1 MFHAALRPPIPLE
14 NIRFFPSI
22 RVLNA
27 QNKGE
32 ATTTNIIKRTFAI
45 RCISHYCTWCSAT
58 LQSLLWLY
66 SVLFWQNHEIS
77 LTGALC
83 LLLRASLIPK
93 KKEHGIS
100 LSWVSLWFMSPWST
114 YQPKSCNPS
123 VLPKLWMPWLMKLR
137 SSGTKSHI
145 IRTDIPYFFEKD
157 LKIAGVLVVCGT
169 PVRVSDSTLQHIC
182 WQLQNPKAS
191 KTPHLI
197 LPWDSYSFLW
207 NTLWG
212 LLTTP
217 PPVPFRHLHGN
228 TMTGGHQVSPPVWP
242 TVWSSEAF
250 SITTNARPS
259 VANFTSYLVNI

>member
-1 MFHAALRPPIPLE
+1 
-14 NIRFFPSI
+14 
-22 RVLNA
+22 
-27 QNKGE
+27 
-32 ATTTNIIKRTFAI
+32 
-45 RCISHYCTWCSAT
+45 
-58 LQSLLWLY
+58 
-66 SVLFWQNHEIS
+66 
-77 LTGALC
+77 
-83 LLLRASLIPK
+83 
-93 KKEHGIS
+93 
-100 LSWVSLWFMSPWST
+100 MSPWST
-114 YQPKSCNPS
+114 CPPKSCNHS

-182 WQLQNPKAS
+182 WQLHNPTAS

-228 TMTGGHQVSPPVWP
+228 TMTRGHQVSPPVWP
-242 TVWSSEAF
+242 TAILRVWSSEAF
-250 SITTNARPS
+250 SIYNNKCEAFSSQLSQLFGQQHLKERIIKSPVWQKWTGPQLPDQKIRQANKQAGSQTGIQIPS
-259 VANFTSYLVNI
+259 VGANSSSSDFFPEISLVYFAIFCQWT